1 MDDIQL
7 IRAYQA
13 GDASAFD
20 QLVTRYRRQ
29 VYRIARGILRS
40 HAQADEAAQDAF
52 VKAWQGLASF
62 RGESSFKTWMYR
74 IAMNTA
80 FDHRSREGTQARL
93 REEAAREAIVA
104 ARPART
110 PRAVDELI
118 HEEELEH
125 VRSAIARLPD
135 RQRLTLS
142 LKVHEGLKYTE
153 IAEVLHCP
161 VGTAKA
167 NFHHAVQNLKR
178 YLGGSGP
185 SGGALRD
192 DDDTAHE
199 SMSGDSHD
207 A

>member
-1 MDDIQL
+1 LDDIQL
-7 IRAYQA
+7 IRAFQA

-20 QLVTRYRRQ
+20 TLVSRYRRQ

-125 VRSAIARLPD
+125 VRSAIARLPE

-153 IAEVLHCP
+153 IAEVLQCP

-185 SGGALRD
+185 AGGARPD
-192 DDDTAHE
+192 DDDAADE
-199 SMSGDSHD
+199 SMTGDRHD